1 MLKRWRNCFPDLLR
15 ASTCGSGLFLW
26 VLKEFYGVIL
36 RREYNR
42 GMRKYVPDGAK
53 LLPKEAKKV
62 FSGVIS
68 EVYQWPQKL
77 FDGTTATFEMIKR
90 PDTVKIVA
98 ILTPEEVKAAG
109 LEMMRVEG
117 SSSEDVS
124 NVEKAGDGSVESVV
138 TKSEAEAKV
147 VITEQ
152 EQPRKD
158 VFYDIPGGRVD
169 EEDESELAA
178 AKRELYEETGLKMRN
193 WKLIAAVQPFNK
205 IDWIVYTFV
214 ATGLIEK
221 GEQSL
226 DGGERIEVMAI
237 GFEDLL
243 RLENAP
249 EARHLEAGAG
259 SLEELLGKPGL
270 CEY

>member
-1 MLKRWRNCFPDLLR
+1 
-15 ASTCGSGLFLW
+15 
-26 VLKEFYGVIL
+26 
-36 RREYNR
+36 
-42 GMRKYVPDGAK
+42 MRKYVPDGAK

-68 EVYQWPQKL
+68 EVYQWPQEL

-98 ILTPEEVKAAG
+98 VLTPEEMKVAG
-109 LEMMRVEG
+109 LETMKAGE
-117 SSSEDVS
+117 SAEEDVLS
-124 NVEKAGDGSVESVV
+124 VGEAGDSSTRGGDAE
-138 TKSEAEAKV
+138 SEAEAKV
-147 VITEQ
+147 VITKQ

-193 WKLIAAVQPFNK
+193 WKLITAVQPFNK

-221 GEQSL
+221 SEQSL

-237 GFEDLL
+237 SFEDLR

-249 EARHLEAGAG
+249 EARYLEAGAR

-270 CEY
+270 YEY

>member
-1 MLKRWRNCFPDLLR
+1 MEF
-15 ASTCGSGLFLW
+15 CGAAAG
-26 VLKEFYGVIL
+26 
-36 RREYNR
+36 RRYNR

-68 EVYQWPQKL
+68 EVYQWPQEL

-98 ILTPEEVKAAG
+98 VLTPEEVKVAG
-109 LEMMRVEG
+109 LETMRVEG
-117 SSSEDVS
+117 VATSD
-124 NVEKAGDGSVESVV
+124 KD
-138 TKSEAEAKV
+138 EARAKV
-147 VITEQ
+147 VITKQ

-178 AKRELYEETGLKMRN
+178 AKRELYEETGLKMQN
-193 WKLIAAVQPFNK
+193 WKLITAVQPFNK
-205 IDWIVYTFV
+205 IDWIIYTFV
-214 ATGLIEK
+214 ATGLVEK

-237 GFEDLL
+237 SFEDLL

-249 EARHLEAGAG
+249 EARYLEAGAR
-259 SLEELLGKPGL
+259 SLEELMEKPGL
-270 CEY
+270 YEY

>member
-1 MLKRWRNCFPDLLR
+1 
-15 ASTCGSGLFLW
+15 
-26 VLKEFYGVIL
+26 
-36 RREYNR
+36 
-42 GMRKYVPDGAK
+42 MRKYVPDGAK

-68 EVYQWPQKL
+68 EVYQWPQEL

-98 ILTPEEVKAAG
+98 VLTPEEVKVAG
-109 LEMMRVEG
+109 LETMRVEG
-117 SSSEDVS
+117 VATSD
-124 NVEKAGDGSVESVV
+124 KD
-138 TKSEAEAKV
+138 EARAKV
-147 VITEQ
+147 VITKQ

-193 WKLIAAVQPFNK
+193 WKLITAVQPFNK
-205 IDWIVYTFV
+205 IDWIIYTFV
-214 ATGLIEK
+214 ATGLVEK

-237 GFEDLL
+237 SFEDLL

-249 EARHLEAGAG
+249 EARYLEAGAR
-259 SLEELLGKPGL
+259 SLEELMEKPGL
-270 CEY
+270 YEY

>member
-1 MLKRWRNCFPDLLR
+1 M
-15 ASTCGSGLFLW
+15 
-26 VLKEFYGVIL
+26 EFCDTAAG
-36 RREYNR
+36 RGYNR
-42 GMRKYVPDGAK
+42 DMRKYVPDGAK

-68 EVYQWPQKL
+68 EVYQWPQEL

-90 PDTVKIVA
+90 PDTVKIVVV
-98 ILTPEEVKAAG
+98 LTPEEVRAAG
-109 LEMMRVEG
+109 LETMKAGEPAG
-117 SSSEDVS
+117 EDVPS
-124 NVEKAGDGSVESVV
+124 AGEAEDSGTRSGDV
-138 TKSEAEAKV
+138 KSEARAKV
-147 VITEQ
+147 VITKQ

-169 EEDESELAA
+169 AEDESELAA

-193 WKLIAAVQPFNK
+193 WKLITAVQPFNK
-205 IDWIVYTFV
+205 IDWIIYTFV
-214 ATGLIEK
+214 ATGLVER

-237 GFEDLL
+237 SFEDLR

-249 EARHLEAGAG
+249 EARYLEAGAR

>member
-1 MLKRWRNCFPDLLR
+1 
-15 ASTCGSGLFLW
+15 
-26 VLKEFYGVIL
+26 
-36 RREYNR
+36 
-42 GMRKYVPDGAK
+42 MRKYVPDGAK

-68 EVYQWPQKL
+68 EVYQWPQEL

-98 ILTPEEVKAAG
+98 VLTPEEMKVVRLETMKAGESA
-109 LEMMRVEG
+109 E
-117 SSSEDVS
+117 EDVLS
-124 NVEKAGDGSVESVV
+124 VGEAGDSSTRGGDVE
-138 TKSEAEAKV
+138 SEAEAKV
-147 VITEQ
+147 VITKQ

-193 WKLIAAVQPFNK
+193 WKLITAVQPFNK

-221 GEQSL
+221 SEQSL

-237 GFEDLL
+237 SFEDLR

-249 EARHLEAGAG
+249 EARYLEAGAR

-270 CEY
+270 YEY